1 MGIKNDVKVFP
12 NGYTKELFYYKDQ
25 KECRKKLGLPI
36 DRDIIFTIGHLEVQK
51 GYEYLVKALKIVK
64 KTSPN
69 ILCIHIGAG
78 SLEGQIKELARE
90 LGVESNITFLGR
102 KPHDTLVDYF
112 GASDFFVS
120 SSLVEGNPTVMF
132 ETLGCG
138 KPFIGTKVGG
148 VPEIIKSNEYGLL
161 TEAKD
166 VEGLAEN
173 IIKALDRDWDEEK
186 ILEYSKNFTWSNIT
200 DEVSQIYKE
209 LMK

>member
-1 MGIKNDVKVFP
+1 
-12 NGYTKELFYYKDQ
+12 
-25 KECRKKLGLPI
+25 
-36 DRDIIFTIGHLEVQK
+36 
-51 GYEYLVKALKIVK
+51 
-64 KTSPN
+64 
-69 ILCIHIGAG
+69 
-78 SLEGQIKELARE
+78 
-90 LGVESNITFLGR
+90 
-102 KPHDTLVDYF
+102 
-112 GASDFFVS
+112 
-120 SSLVEGNPTVMF
+120 LVEGNPTVMF